1 MTRMDVNKDGKIS
14 RDDYELM
21 AEKLIE
27 SSKMTTEQAQST
39 RQELMNVADAIGLK
53 PDVKRSVEEAAKI
66 ASDTMLA
73 MSFEKQQAVLNAS
86 HNALF
91 NAIDTNKDGHIS
103 VEEFKIYLKV
113 IAPDISEEEI
123 THSFNVID
131 SDGNGMISRE
141 EFLAAAFDFMFGL
154 EETEVSN
161 AFLGHLLF

>member
-21 AEKLIE
+21 AKKLIE

-39 RQELMNVADAIGLK
+39 RQELMNVADGLGLK
-53 PDVKRSVEEAAKI
+53 PGVERSVEEAAKI

-73 MSFEKQQAVLNAS
+73 IRFKKRAALDVCQ
-86 HNALF
+86 NALF
-91 NAIDTNKDGHIS
+91 NAIDVNKDGHIS
-103 VEEFKIYLKV
+103 VQEFKVYLKV
-113 IAPDISEEEI
+113 IAPDISEEEM

-131 SDGNGMISRE
+131 SDGNGIISRE

-161 AFLGHLLF
+161 AFLGHLLL

>member
-1 MTRMDVNKDGKIS
+1 MTRMDVNKDGKIT

-39 RQELMNVADAIGLK
+39 RQELMNIADRHGQK
-53 PDVKRSVEEAAKI
+53 PGVERSVEEAAKI

-73 MSFEKQQAVLNAS
+73 MSFETPAA
-86 HNALF
+86 HNACQNVLF
-91 NAIDTNKDGHIS
+91 NAIDANKDGHIS
-103 VEEFKIYLKV
+103 VEEFKVYLKV
-113 IAPDISEEEI
+113 IAPNISEEEM
-123 THSFNVID
+123 THSSNVID
-131 SDGNGMISRE
+131 SDGNVMISRE
-141 EFLAAAFDFMFGL
+141 EFLAAALDFMFGL